1 MLRKYRV
8 CHAVQNREMTL
19 VKRAIVG
26 GQRVF
31 MSCYTL
37 SGVTLLPSGDCTRW
51 FMGGK
56 LGMVNR
62 LRASYHD
69 SGISPPELSLS
80 LRAVRILA

>member
-1 MLRKYRV
+1 MV

-19 VKRAIVG
+19 VKCAMVG
-26 GQRVF
+26 GQRLF

-37 SGVTLLPSGDCTRW
+37 SRVTLLPSGDCTRW

-62 LRASYHD
+62 LPASYHD
-69 SGISPPELSLS
+69 LGISL
-80 LRAVRILA
+80 